1 MNIIDWHTHALPPEE
16 ANAPE
21 WRHGFPVA
29 IDKLLNAHQEAGID
43 FCVVSNPVHY
53 VKGKPPADQFQ
64 LIQRANEYA
73 AEIQQRYPDRIVALA
88 STIPGGGDEYV
99 RELERAIRDYKLKG
113 VLINSSHEGMY
124 PDADPATPFF
134 ELMNELRA
142 PIMVHAPAS
151 SFGEELMRPC
161 RLISSLGRPFDEA
174 LSLARMIV
182 LGVLERFPHVNLVV
196 SHLGGGISEFIGRMD
211 YAYEFG
217 DAGAFLTGGAYEP
230 LCITQKPSQYL
241 QRVYLDTVSYH
252 APGVLAAMYTV
263 GASHLLFAS
272 DAPPMLPLLPRA
284 RQLIDDLPISA
295 NDKRLIFRDNAARL
309 LGLG

>member
-1 MNIIDWHTHALPPEE
+1 
-16 ANAPE
+16 E
-21 WRHGFPVA
+21 WGLGFPVA
-29 IDKLLNAHQEAGID
+29 IERLLEAHEAADID

-53 VKGKPPADQFQ
+53 VKGKPEAEQ
-64 LIQRANEYA
+64 LRLVWRANEYA

-88 STIPGGGDEYV
+88 STIPGGGPEYV
-99 RELERAIRDYKLKG
+99 KDLERAIRDYKLRG
-113 VLINSSHEGMY
+113 VLINSSHEGRY
-124 PDADPATPFF
+124 PDTDAATPFF

-151 SFGEELMRPC
+151 SFGEDLMRPC

-182 LGVLERFPHVNLVV
+182 LGVLERFPDLNLVV

-217 DAGAFLTGGAYEP
+217 DAGAFLTGGPYEP
-230 LCITQKPSQYL
+230 LCITQKPSLYL

-252 APGVLAAMYTV
+252 APALLAAMYTV

-284 RQLIDDLPISA
+284 KKLIEELPISP
-295 NDKRLIFRDNAARL
+295 NDKQLIFRDNAAGL
-309 LGLG
+309 LGL